1 MPYIVRRPLVAA
13 LLVSVYATL
22 GAQAPASWPP
32 ELDAVRAAP
41 LSHRVLIDND
51 RVRVLE
57 VIVEPGQ
64 QEPVH
69 THQWP
74 SVMYVTEAGPLR
86 YDVAHLVDGRWTVP
100 PLAARPASA
109 TAPTAPAR
117 PGDRPPA
124 YLEPE
129 GPHAVSN
136 LGTTRFRAIRVEI
149 KTAR

>member
-1 MPYIVRRPLVAA
+1 MRHPLLAA
-13 LLVSVYATL
+13 VFACASLPLA
-22 GAQAPASWPP
+22 AQAPASWPP

-41 LSHRVLIDND
+41 QSHRVLIDND

-74 SVMYVTEAGPLR
+74 SVMYVTEAAPLR
-86 YDVAHLVDGRWTVP
+86 YDLARPVDGRWTVP
-100 PLAARPASA
+100 PAPTAADPRASR
-109 TAPTAPAR
+109 PTAPA
-117 PGDRPPA
+117 GERPPA
-124 YLEPE
+124 YMEPE

-136 LGTTRFRAIRVEI
+136 LGPTRFRAIRVEL
-149 KTAR
+149 KTPR